1 VARVS
6 VSVLKE
12 HILSKF
18 CDNVNNWLNVY
29 ETLNM
34 VRLYHN
40 LLIFT
45 QFLPFWNVFITHN
58 KWIFI
63 TPKQQSCAVDI
74 KRIVGVVLLDLSAAF
89 DTVDHDTLLRA
100 SALFRCL
107 QLCAVTGQ
115 RTCQMGPSITSWT
128 EYRPVRSRSTLAY
141 LTVLCWGQSSS
152 FPTQKAS
159 AQYSTDIELD
169 IICRLTTNKH
179 TQMYVSKMSV

>member
-1 VARVS
+1 MARVS

-89 DTVDHDTLLRA
+89 DTVDHDMLLSMLQWCFGVCD
-100 SALFRCL
+100 SALSWVKSYL
-107 QLCAVTGQ
+107 SDTTVNYLVNGVSSGPVAVNFSVPHGSVL
-115 RTCQMGPSITSWT
+115 GPIKFISYT
-128 EYRPVRSRSTLAY
+128 EGVSTVFHWHRVRHHL
-141 LTVLCWGQSSS
+141 
-152 FPTQKAS
+152 
-159 AQYSTDIELD
+159 
-169 IICRLTTNKH
+169 
-179 TQMYVSKMSV
+179 